1 MHEPTMNALA
11 AKESKGKGSFGRLL
25 LASTLIGFG
34 AVMVF
39 FGAVYLQDLRLL
51 AEAPEALWAFICGAP
66 LAEGMGPALMFLFGA
81 LSVLVALALLWIG
94 GSKERRVF
102 SLVMF
107 VSVAVIASAGYL
119 YGQANRE
126 AHASATDNIAY
137 VEPPRLM
144 PDFTLTSDAGTP
156 FQLSDLRGKF
166 VVMFFGYTHCP
177 DVCPLSLY
185 EMRRVKQAL
194 GEEAKQVQFAFV
206 SVDGTRDTPERLRSY
221 VRSFDPEFIGLTG
234 PEHVV
239 RQVALEYGARF
250 RANPP
255 NAEGFYIV
263 DHTASTYV
271 LDPQGYWRM
280 MWGLNARTEGVVK
293 ALRALIQTH
302 HPLAGQQ

>member
-1 MHEPTMNALA
+1 MHETTMNAPA
-11 AKESKGKGSFGRLL
+11 SSKGSFGRLL

-34 AVMVF
+34 AVMTF
-39 FGAVYLQDLRLL
+39 FGAVYLQDLQLL

-66 LAEGMGPALMFLFGA
+66 LAEGMGPALMFLFG
-81 LSVLVALALLWIG
+81 VLGVLIALALLWIG
-94 GSKERRVF
+94 GSRERRMF
-102 SLVMF
+102 SVAMF
-107 VSVAVIASAGYL
+107 VSVAVITGAGYL

-156 FQLSDLRGKF
+156 FRLSDLRGKF

-185 EMRRVKQAL
+185 EMRRVRQAL
-194 GEEAKQVQFAFV
+194 GEEAKHVQFVFV
-206 SVDGTRDTPERLRSY
+206 SVDGTRDTPERLHAY
-221 VRSFDPEFIGLTG
+221 VRSFDPTFIGLTG
-234 PEHVV
+234 PEQDV
-239 RQVALEYGARF
+239 RQIALEYGARF

-255 NAEGFYIV
+255 NADGFYIV
-263 DHTASTYV
+263 DHSADTYV

-280 MWGLNARTEGVVK
+280 MWGLNAKTEDVVK

-302 HPLAGQQ
+302 QPIAGQQ